1 MNDDGIFRNERP
13 HEVVMPEGS
22 HIAVSKSAE
31 KTEPSVRKVF
41 QEGEEFIDANLILE
55 EGASTNIRSAD
66 DAVAF
71 GSDVN
76 VGAGAVLE
84 TDRIDHQT
92 AEATL
97 TRKAQE
103 LPAYIEINNVKPP
116 PETIEGTISTAETQ
130 IIGSSA
136 DTQDAGRIGS
146 PSGAM
151 PEMDF
156 PARVINL
163 KIENDQLHERLDL
176 LEQRNMP

>member
-55 EGASTNIRSAD
+55 EGAGTAIRS
-66 DAVAF
+66 
-71 GSDVN
+71 SDV
-76 VGAGAVLE
+76 AIAVTNSE
-84 TDRIDHQT
+84 STHIASSSEVFRIDHQN
-92 AEATL
+92 AEASL
-97 TRKAQE
+97 LREGKAIAASE
-103 LPAYIEINNVKPP
+103 DSLNVVPPVAETKLNKSEITPQ
-116 PETIEGTISTAETQ
+116 TISP
-130 IIGSSA
+130 SV
-136 DTQDAGRIGS
+136 DTQKIGES
-146 PSGAM
+146 VNISMAM

-176 LEQRNMP
+176 LEQRNVP

>member
-55 EGASTNIRSAD
+55 EGASTNIRSAED
-66 DAVAF
+66 KVAF
-71 GSDVN
+71 GSDVT
-76 VGAGAVLE
+76 VGDGPVLE

-103 LPAYIEINNVKPP
+103 LPAYIENNSAKPSS
-116 PETIEGTISTAETQ
+116 EAIEATISNSETQ
-130 IIGSSA
+130 IIESRA
-136 DTQDAGRIGS
+136 DTQDTGRIAS
-146 PSGAM
+146 PAGPM